1 MIDVNDIATTLSKSL
16 TDPKTKLSKDLRGL
30 AETIVE
36 VLGDDKYISGIS
48 IKELQEVI
56 STIKSQIFSDKEKI
70 AALSKETAGRN
81 LSTFLGELG
90 KRFDDA
96 VENATG
102 DVA

>member
-30 AETIVE
+30 TETIVE

-56 STIKSQIFSDKEKI
+56 STIKSQIFSDKTKI
-70 AALSKETAGRN
+70 AALTKETAGRN
-81 LSTFLGELG
+81 LSKFLEELG

-96 VENATG
+96 VENAT
-102 DVA
+102 